1 MTTRIIFNGREYKS
15 PDEMPADVRRLY
27 DQALQQLAD
36 ADRDGIPDILE
47 QGPEAGNVIGIQHS
61 SFNVNG
67 RNYASVDEMPWAVR
81 RLFEKAMENVD
92 ANRDGIPDALQP
104 DTTDS
109 KSTSSD
115 TIFEREFRWAGD
127 PARRPRAVT
136 GSGPRQGL
144 LLLGGIMIALVALL
158 FWWL

>member
-15 PDEMPADVRRLY
+15 PDDMPADVRRLY

-47 QGPEAGNVIGIQHS
+47 QGPEAGNVIGIHHS

-81 RLFEKAMENVD
+81 HLFEKAMENVD

-104 DTTDS
+104 GAPDS
-109 KSTSSD
+109 ESTSSD
-115 TIFEREFRWAGD
+115 TTFEREFRWGGD
-127 PARRPRAVT
+127 PMRPRRPVT
-136 GSGPRQGL
+136 ESGPRPGL

-158 FWWL
+158 LWWL